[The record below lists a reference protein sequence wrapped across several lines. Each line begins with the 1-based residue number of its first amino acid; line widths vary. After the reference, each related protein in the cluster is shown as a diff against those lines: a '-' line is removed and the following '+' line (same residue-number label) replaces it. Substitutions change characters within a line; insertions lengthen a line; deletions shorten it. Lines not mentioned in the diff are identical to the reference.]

1 MKKMEINNRIYNV
14 VTIDEYRNSSE
25 LYDNKFTAIQDHG
38 IVLPIKQKNDFGAG
52 YYIQSDSMVSLIKK
66 PPENMIDEYS
76 ENKIIDYNNAKSIGD
91 IIKNNEMLRDIQSE
105 FIVDDEN
112 ILNLTIS
119 DNDTP
124 EMKALKSAIN
134 SKKADK
140 SQYED
145 RFDQYQND
153 MRLLTKGTSITL
165 GKLISICSVFDIS
178 AELVLKDKDGA
189 PNPMNRVISI
199 DLTEGS
205 S

>member
-14 VTIDEYRNSSE
+14 VTIDEYINSSE

-76 ENKIIDYNNAKSIGD
+76 ENKIIDYNNAKSSGD

-165 GKLISICSVFDIS
+165 GKLISTCSVFDIS

-199 DLTEGS
+199 DLTEGRS
-205 S
+205 

>member
-52 YYIQSDSMVSLIKK
+52 YYIQPDSMVSLIKK

-199 DLTEGS
+199 DLTEGRS
-205 S
+205 

>member
-199 DLTEGS
+199 DLTEGRS
-205 S
+205 

>member
-178 AELVLKDKDGA
+178 AELVLKDKDAA

-199 DLTEGS
+199 DLTEGRS
-205 S
+205 

>member
-14 VTIDEYRNSSE
+14 VTIDEYINSSE

-76 ENKIIDYNNAKSIGD
+76 ENKIIDYNNAKSSGD

-199 DLTEGS
+199 DLTEGRS
-205 S
+205 

>member
-52 YYIQSDSMVSLIKK
+52 YYIQSDSMVYLIKK

-178 AELVLKDKDGA
+178 AELLLKDKDGA

>member
-14 VTIDEYRNSSE
+14 VTIDEYINSSE

-199 DLTEGS
+199 DLTEGRS
-205 S
+205 

>member
-1 MKKMEINNRIYNV
+1 MKKMEINNKIYNV

-199 DLTEGS
+199 DLTEGRS
-205 S
+205 

>member
-1 MKKMEINNRIYNV
+1 MKKMEINQKIYNV
-14 VTIDEYRNSSE
+14 VTMDEYINSSE
-25 LYDNKFTAIQDHG
+25 LYENKFTAIQDHG
-38 IVLPIKQKNDFGAG
+38 LVLPIKGKNDFGPG
-52 YYIQSDSMVSLIKK
+52 YYIQANSMVNLIKK

-199 DLTEGS
+199 DLTEGRS
-205 S
+205 

>member
-189 PNPMNRVISI
+189 PNPMSRVISI
-199 DLTEGS
+199 DLTEGRS
-205 S
+205 

>member
-1 MKKMEINNRIYNV
+1 MKKMEINQKIYNV
-14 VTIDEYRNSSE
+14 VTMDEYINSSE
-25 LYDNKFTAIQDHG
+25 LYENKFTAIQDHG
-38 IVLPIKQKNDFGAG
+38 LVLPIKGKNDFGPG
-52 YYIQSDSMVSLIKK
+52 YYIQANSMVNLIKK
-66 PPENMIDEYS
+66 PPENMISEYS
-76 ENKIIDYNNAKSIGD
+76 ESKIIDYNNAKCIGD
-91 IIKNNEMLRDIQSE
+91 IIKNNNMLRDIQSE

-112 ILNLTIS
+112 ILNLTIN

-124 EMKALKSAIN
+124 EMKALKLAIN

-178 AELVLKDKDGA
+178 AELVLKDKDAA
-189 PNPMNRVISI
+189 PNPMNRIISI
-199 DLTEGS
+199 DLTEGRA
-205 S
+205 

>member
-1 MKKMEINNRIYNV
+1 MKKMEINQKIYNV
-14 VTIDEYRNSSE
+14 VTMDEYINSSE
-25 LYDNKFTAIQDHG
+25 LYENKFTAIQDHG
-38 IVLPIKQKNDFGAG
+38 LVLPIKGKNDFGAG

-199 DLTEGS
+199 DLTEGRS
-205 S
+205 